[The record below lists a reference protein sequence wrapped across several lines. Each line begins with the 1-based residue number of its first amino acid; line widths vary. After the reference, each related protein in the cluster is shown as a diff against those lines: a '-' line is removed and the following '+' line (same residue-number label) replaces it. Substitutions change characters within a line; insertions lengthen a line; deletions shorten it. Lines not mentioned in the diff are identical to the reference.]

1 MVTKEDVFKLLSE
14 VDIRKDDKVAVH
26 SSLRAVGEIENGADG
41 LIDAL
46 CEYLSEGLLFIPTH
60 TWDNVTPD
68 NPCYNVMET
77 EPCIGVLPMVA
88 AFRKDSVRSLHP
100 THSVAVFGKGG
111 EDYIKCEK
119 ESKTPAPVGGWMT
132 QFGNDGGKILL
143 VGVGQNKNTFIHSA
157 EERIDVPDRISH
169 NCFDITVIDE
179 NGEASVIKG
188 YRAHYTEALN
198 GESCSIYYPNYEKP
212 FAYLGALKYSK
223 LANAKVTCCDAKKIT
238 KIVVE
243 MWKKTDRDLC
253 VSNDEIPEEYYEN
266 IKF

>member
-1 MVTKEDVFKLLSE
+1 MVTKEDVFKLLFD
-14 VDIRKDDKVAVH
+14 VGIKKDDKVAVH

-60 TWDNVTPD
+60 TWNNVTPD
-68 NPCYNVMET
+68 KPYYNVLET
-77 EPCIGVLPMVA
+77 EPCIGVLPTVA
-88 AFRKDSVRSLHP
+88 AFRDDSVRSLHP

-111 EDYIKCEK
+111 KEYIECEK
-119 ESKTPAPVGGWMT
+119 GSRTPAPVGGWMT

-143 VGVGQNKNTFIHSA
+143 MGVGQNKNTFIHSA
-157 EERIDVPDRISH
+157 EERIDVPDRINHKS
-169 NCFDITVIDE
+169 FDITVTDE
-179 NGEASVIKG
+179 NGDVFVIKG
-188 YRAHYTEALN
+188 YNSHHTEALK

-223 LANAKVTCCDAKKIT
+223 LGNAKVTCCDAKKIV
-238 KIVVE
+238 KIVE
-243 MWKKTDRDLC
+243 EIWKKTDKDLC
-253 VSNDEIPEEYYEN
+253 VSNDEIPEEYYKD